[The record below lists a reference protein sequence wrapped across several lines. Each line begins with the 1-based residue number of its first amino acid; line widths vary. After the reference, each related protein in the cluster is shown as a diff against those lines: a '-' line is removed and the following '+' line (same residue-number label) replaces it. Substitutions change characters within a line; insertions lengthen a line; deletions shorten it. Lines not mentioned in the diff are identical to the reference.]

1 LLTGV
6 LDKGALMINIDWG
19 LVLLVGVLLSLGGL
33 MPVLKV
39 DRWLIGVV
47 RPILSL
53 FSSEPLPFLLIV
65 GLVTYLV
72 CLFLRRT
79 PAVILLM
86 LTLTSSAQHI
96 GIHPGVLLLTIV
108 MAIDSWFFLYQSDT
122 YQITYFSTDERAFS
136 HAQARKLM
144 FAKVFVSL
152 LAIAIGVPYWKM
164 LGFIR

>member
-1 LLTGV
+1 
-6 LDKGALMINIDWG
+6 
-19 LVLLVGVLLSLGGL
+19 
-33 MPVLKV
+33 
-39 DRWLIGVV
+39 
-47 RPILSL
+47 
-53 FSSEPLPFLLIV
+53 
-65 GLVTYLV
+65 
-72 CLFLRRT
+72 
-79 PAVILLM
+79 
-86 LTLTSSAQHI
+86 
-96 GIHPGVLLLTIV
+96 